1 MPLQI
6 TKEQDKMEELRN
18 IGKASQIRGKK
29 KKTLSFLKKR
39 MDDQGGGEKE
49 GRKVFQ
55 MVLKCVQH
63 RRRFSNVMWFSEETK
78 TGLHC

>member
-1 MPLQI
+1 
-6 TKEQDKMEELRN
+6 MEEPRN

-29 KKTLSFLKKR
+29 KPLSFLKRR

>member
-1 MPLQI
+1 
-6 TKEQDKMEELRN
+6 MEELRN
-18 IGKASQIRGKK
+18 IGKASQIRGK
-29 KKTLSFLKKR
+29 TLSFLKKR
-39 MDDQGGGEKE
+39 MDDQGGGVKE

>member
-1 MPLQI
+1 
-6 TKEQDKMEELRN
+6 
-18 IGKASQIRGKK
+18 
-29 KKTLSFLKKR
+29 